1 MQGER
6 CDDSLNSC
14 RFSTVSSMV
23 RPFLARCKEVL
34 VLLNYVH
41 TIPIGAMPDWAM
53 GVGVLF
59 HVHDLAPL
67 DTVKHHRP

>member
-23 RPFLARCKEVL
+23 RPFLACCKEVL

-53 GVGVLF
+53 GVGVLSMSMIRR
-59 HVHDLAPL
+59 LWIP
-67 DTVKHHRP
+67 